1 MIQPILIVVVVTLIL
16 SGVLASR
23 ISKHIMEPLNR
34 LDLEKPLENDT
45 YEELAPLLNRINKQH
60 KQIDMQ
66 LSELQ
71 RKNDE
76 FAQITYGMTE
86 GLVLLN
92 EKNIILNI
100 NPAALKLFHTK
111 RSSIGKDFLTVE
123 RSHNVSHAIQ
133 DAFSSGHSEIRI
145 EREGKE
151 YQIHVNRI
159 ESNGIVIGA
168 VVLAFD
174 ITEANFRRKE
184 QTGVYCQRI
193 T

>member
-92 EKNIILNI
+92 EKI
-100 NPAALKLFHTK
+100 
-111 RSSIGKDFLTVE
+111 
-123 RSHNVSHAIQ
+123 
-133 DAFSSGHSEIRI
+133 
-145 EREGKE
+145 
-151 YQIHVNRI
+151 
-159 ESNGIVIGA
+159 
-168 VVLAFD
+168 
-174 ITEANFRRKE
+174 
-184 QTGVYCQRI
+184 
-193 T
+193 